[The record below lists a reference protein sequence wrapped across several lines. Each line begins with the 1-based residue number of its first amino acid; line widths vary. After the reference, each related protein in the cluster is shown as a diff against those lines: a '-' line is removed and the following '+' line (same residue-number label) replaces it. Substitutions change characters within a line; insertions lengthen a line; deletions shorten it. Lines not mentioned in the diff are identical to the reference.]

1 MHQTKTKLYCVHSW
15 APNSLNYSTDSL
27 DFQFS
32 GVRITSPAHAKGL
45 FKIFFGHN
53 YFTSEPIFNFFVALF
68 TTFGLQNDDISHTFL
83 VVFSGGGGGGG
94 GGHSLVS
101 SVPMRDQKN
110 DEKGYFFSRRA
121 VRSADII

>member
-1 MHQTKTKLYCVHSW
+1 MGFL
-15 APNSLNYSTDSL
+15 
-27 DFQFS
+27 
-32 GVRITSPAHAKGL
+32 PADLL
-45 FKIFFGHN
+45 FLH
-53 YFTSEPIFNFFVALF
+53 P
-68 TTFGLQNDDISHTFL
+68 
-83 VVFSGGGGGGG
+83 GGG

>member
-1 MHQTKTKLYCVHSW
+1 MTSSIILPV
-15 APNSLNYSTDSL
+15 NSRVQSQLIHRLKKGQSDVTDT
-27 DFQFS
+27 
-32 GVRITSPAHAKGL
+32 R
-45 FKIFFGHN
+45 
-53 YFTSEPIFNFFVALF
+53 
-68 TTFGLQNDDISHTFL
+68 
-83 VVFSGGGGGGG
+83 

>member
-1 MHQTKTKLYCVHSW
+1 MFAEK
-15 APNSLNYSTDSL
+15 
-27 DFQFS
+27 
-32 GVRITSPAHAKGL
+32 L
-45 FKIFFGHN
+45 FKCH
-53 YFTSEPIFNFFVALF
+53 
-68 TTFGLQNDDISHTFL
+68 GLLTR
-83 VVFSGGGGGGG
+83 

>member
-1 MHQTKTKLYCVHSW
+1 MKFTILTAEKISLYIAW
-15 APNSLNYSTDSL
+15 ACFRNGQVP
-27 DFQFS
+27 
-32 GVRITSPAHAKGL
+32 
-45 FKIFFGHN
+45 
-53 YFTSEPIFNFFVALF
+53 
-68 TTFGLQNDDISHTFL
+68 
-83 VVFSGGGGGGG
+83 GGG

>member
-1 MHQTKTKLYCVHSW
+1 MVKGQIYYFNENLMILKH
-15 APNSLNYSTDSL
+15 A
-27 DFQFS
+27 FS
-32 GVRITSPAHAKGL
+32 VGKPR
-45 FKIFFGHN
+45 
-53 YFTSEPIFNFFVALF
+53 
-68 TTFGLQNDDISHTFL
+68 
-83 VVFSGGGGGGG
+83 G

>member
-1 MHQTKTKLYCVHSW
+1 MLCILRVR
-15 APNSLNYSTDSL
+15 PNIMGSLNAP
-27 DFQFS
+27 
-32 GVRITSPAHAKGL
+32 GV
-45 FKIFFGHN
+45 
-53 YFTSEPIFNFFVALF
+53 
-68 TTFGLQNDDISHTFL
+68 
-83 VVFSGGGGGGG
+83 GGGGTGGGG

>member
-1 MHQTKTKLYCVHSW
+1 MRYCTITTTYHRFARCKL
-15 APNSLNYSTDSL
+15 NKNI
-27 DFQFS
+27 
-32 GVRITSPAHAKGL
+32 RIIQIHKNENAFIKQRLQIS
-45 FKIFFGHN
+45 I
-53 YFTSEPIFNFFVALF
+53 YVFNFV
-68 TTFGLQNDDISHTFL
+68 IYL
-83 VVFSGGGGGGG
+83 VPGGGG

>member
-1 MHQTKTKLYCVHSW
+1 MESILESILYVDHI
-15 APNSLNYSTDSL
+15 N
-27 DFQFS
+27 
-32 GVRITSPAHAKGL
+32 I
-45 FKIFFGHN
+45 IF
-53 YFTSEPIFNFFVALF
+53 P
-68 TTFGLQNDDISHTFL
+68 
-83 VVFSGGGGGGG
+83 GG

>member
-1 MHQTKTKLYCVHSW
+1 MNLQT
-15 APNSLNYSTDSL
+15 
-27 DFQFS
+27 S
-32 GVRITSPAHAKGL
+32 GVLNNPGEQSRTAESVCRQNSHPL
-45 FKIFFGHN
+45 L
-53 YFTSEPIFNFFVALF
+53 AL
-68 TTFGLQNDDISHTFL
+68 NP
-83 VVFSGGGGGGG
+83 G

>member
-1 MHQTKTKLYCVHSW
+1 MKSVYGQQTGQGQEM
-15 APNSLNYSTDSL
+15 SLC
-27 DFQFS
+27 FP
-32 GVRITSPAHAKGL
+32 R
-45 FKIFFGHN
+45 
-53 YFTSEPIFNFFVALF
+53 
-68 TTFGLQNDDISHTFL
+68 
-83 VVFSGGGGGGG
+83 